1 MVANEVLSPGDHV
14 VLVDDKGHR
23 RLVKLRSGGQLH
35 SHAGVIAHDQI
46 IGNTEGFVLL
56 SSSGRRFMV
65 FRPTL
70 SDIVLRMPRGAQII
84 YPKDLAQI
92 LLVCDIFPGAKVVE
106 SGVGSGALS
115 MAMLRAG
122 ATVTGYEVREDFANI
137 ARRNVEEFL
146 GTNVPYEVK
155 LRDIRDG
162 IDESNMDRMVLDL
175 PEPWSVVELA
185 EAALHPGGILLCY
198 LPTINQTAQLRG
210 RLKTSKFVLTET
222 TELLLRSWHIDERSV
237 RPDHRMVA
245 HTGFITHARLIG

>member
-1 MVANEVLSPGDHV
+1 
-14 VLVDDKGHR
+14 
-23 RLVKLRSGGQLH
+23 
-35 SHAGVIAHDQI
+35 
-46 IGNTEGFVLL
+46 
-56 SSSGRRFMV
+56 
-65 FRPTL
+65 
-70 SDIVLRMPRGAQII
+70 
-84 YPKDLAQI
+84 
-92 LLVCDIFPGAKVVE
+92 
-106 SGVGSGALS
+106 

-245 HTGFITHARLIG
+245 HTGFITHARLLG